1 MYCYRT
7 AQEVWTCMKT
17 KKYKTEDVKFIRGTE
32 GHNKKAFR
40 RNEIQ
45 TSLLELG
52 QKYVEPLVDVKIT
65 DVTEMLR
72 RVSELICK

>member
-1 MYCYRT
+1 
-7 AQEVWTCMKT
+7 MK
-17 KKYKTEDVKFIRGTE
+17 FFRGTE

-72 RVSELICK
+72 RVSELTCK